1 MSSLPYYTWQ
11 VELVR
16 IFVNLVHHFKLQIR
30 CWYKFYLYHYSW
42 YLFTDCAIGHAWF
55 EFGRPEGCKFNSTKK
70 SSSLTFY
77 KRISTPNEIVILSNN
92 ILDCEGSLILSG
104 LQKSLKITATKYRA
118 NVKRKRLPIG
128 NTNFSIAKVEGSCLW
143 RVWSARRGGSFQL
156 LDSDNLKNGYYEP
169 KFIIRA
175 IELLD

>member
-1 MSSLPYYTWQ
+1 MSSLPYCTWQ

-42 YLFTDCAIGHAWF
+42 YLFTGCDIDKNWF
-55 EFGRPEGCKFNSTKK
+55 EFGRPKPSKFISTKK
-70 SSSLTFY
+70 SSNLTFY
-77 KRISTPNEIVILSNN
+77 IYSLPNEIVILSND
-92 ILDCEGSLILSG
+92 ILDCEGNLVLSG
-104 LQKSLKITATKYRA
+104 LQESLKITATKYRA

-143 RVWSARRGGSFQL
+143 RV
-156 LDSDNLKNGYYEP
+156 
-169 KFIIRA
+169 
-175 IELLD
+175 

>member
-1 MSSLPYYTWQ
+1 MIKIGS
-11 VELVR
+11 
-16 IFVNLVHHFKLQIR
+16 NLVDQNQVSLFQPKNHLTLLSINI
-30 CWYKFYLYHYSW
+30 YS
-42 YLFTDCAIGHAWF
+42 L
-55 EFGRPEGCKFNSTKK
+55 
-70 SSSLTFY
+70 
-77 KRISTPNEIVILSNN
+77 PNEIVILSND
-92 ILDCEGSLILSG
+92 ILDCEGNLVLSG
-104 LQKSLKITATKYRA
+104 LQESLKITATKYRA

>member
-1 MSSLPYYTWQ
+1 MIKIGS
-11 VELVR
+11 
-16 IFVNLVHHFKLQIR
+16 NLVDQNQVSLFQPKNHLTLLSII
-30 CWYKFYLYHYSW
+30 YS
-42 YLFTDCAIGHAWF
+42 L
-55 EFGRPEGCKFNSTKK
+55 
-70 SSSLTFY
+70 
-77 KRISTPNEIVILSNN
+77 PNEIVILSND
-92 ILDCEGSLILSG
+92 ILDCEGNLVLSG
-104 LQKSLKITATKYRA
+104 LQESLKITATKYRA